1 MHFGFIRL
9 AAAVVSLAM
18 LGGCAT
24 RGQLEK
30 VQRDQREVRAL
41 LADQGVTID
50 GLRRRIEILKQ
61 DMGEPGKGSKAATSA
76 QLTQRLADLEA
87 RLTAIEQS
95 HPAPS
100 TTTPPPPTDQFGT
113 SAPPSGAAPPDFQP
127 TPAPPKPV
135 SPLEADLAKEEA
147 SLQGQRVDLDYRDG
161 LNLVRQGQ
169 CNQAAPRL
177 RDFIRKNPKSDLADN
192 AQYWIGACYYGQREY
207 NQAIKELSDVMLRY
221 SKGDKAPAALLM
233 LADAFND
240 SGDQIDAKLVLKKL
254 ISEHPRT
261 EEAESARQKLQKL
274 GD

>member
-1 MHFGFIRL
+1 
-9 AAAVVSLAM
+9 M

>member
-1 MHFGFIRL
+1 MPWKLARPL
-9 AAAVVSLAM
+9 AALVTLTIF
-18 LGGCAT
+18 GGCAS
-24 RGQLEK
+24 RAQLEK
-30 VQRDQREVRAL
+30 IQRDQREVRAL

-61 DMGEPGKGSKAATSA
+61 DVGEPGKGGKGATSA
-76 QLTQRLADLEA
+76 QLTQRLADLET
-87 RLTAIEQS
+87 RLAALEQTRPTPSASPAAIEQL
-95 HPAPS
+95 
-100 TTTPPPPTDQFGT
+100 G
-113 SAPPSGAAPPDFQP
+113 SATAQAAPPEFQP
-127 TPAPPKPV
+127 TPAPSKSV

-147 SLQGQRVDLDYRDG
+147 SLQGQRIDSDYKEG
-161 LNLVRQGQ
+161 LALVRQGQ

-192 AQYWIGACYYGQREY
+192 AQYWIGACYYGQHEY

-221 SKGDKAPAALLM
+221 SKGDKAPTSLLM

-261 EEAESARQKLQKL
+261 EEAESARQKLQRL